1 MASDVI
7 PKKRINI
14 ELPEVIIDRL
24 DSMARQMN
32 FSRSEMIRRL
42 ISEKIAEKEKQAL
55 EQSMREGY
63 LANYDFIKKSSSEW
77 DFTLKDG
84 S

>member
-14 ELPEVIIDRL
+14 ELPEIIIDRL
-24 DSMARQMN
+24 DNIASQMN
-32 FSRSEMIRRL
+32 FSRSELI
-42 ISEKIAEKEKQAL
+42 ISEKIAEKEKESL

-63 LANYDFIKKSSSEW
+63 PANYDFIKESSSEW

-84 S
+84 A

>member
-14 ELPEVIIDRL
+14 ELPEIIIDRL
-24 DSMARQMN
+24 DSIASQMN
-32 FSRSEMIRRL
+32 FSRSELIRRF
-42 ISEKIAEKEKQAL
+42 ISEKIAEKEKESL

-63 LANYDFIKKSSSEW
+63 LANYDFIKESSSEW

-84 S
+84 A